1 MRKVDDREKPG
12 ENLCL
17 GGATSDN
24 AAACAKNI
32 DCGHYMV

>member
-12 ENLCL
+12 ENLW